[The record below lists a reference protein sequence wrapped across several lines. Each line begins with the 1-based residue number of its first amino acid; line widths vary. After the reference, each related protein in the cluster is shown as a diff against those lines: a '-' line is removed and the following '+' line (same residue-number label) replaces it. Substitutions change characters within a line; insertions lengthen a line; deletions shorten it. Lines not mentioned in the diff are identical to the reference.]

1 MSPAL
6 TKRLLLAAVLAVSL
20 SALAASGDPEVGR
33 KKSAPCQVCHGA
45 NGISVSPE
53 FPNLAGQNADY
64 LAAALKHYQN
74 GRRKNPIMQGQAAN
88 LSERDI
94 LDITAYFSSLPGLH
108 VKD

>member
-1 MSPAL
+1 MNAAL
-6 TKRLLLAAVLAVSL
+6 TQRLLLATVLAVSF
-20 SALAASGDPEVGR
+20 SVFAESGDAEAGH

-45 NGISVSPE
+45 HGISISPQ

-74 GRRKNPIMQGQAAN
+74 GRRKNPIMQAQAAN
-88 LSERDI
+88 LTQRDI
-94 LDITAYFSSLPGLH
+94 ADIAAYFASQPGLF